1 MGSSPH
7 IAECQECFLYM
18 QNNIHCWGAEIED
31 LRIETLAKSV
41 TVWTNEHLED
51 TELEEKCW
59 EDMEKLRKLEE
70 EK

>member
-1 MGSSPH
+1 
-7 IAECQECFLYM
+7 M